1 MPSAESPRD
10 GDVTPAG
17 RGCATVPTLLTG
29 DQVSRKT
36 TVFGVAVAAIV
47 LIQFIPVTRTNPP
60 VEEEIA
66 VPAEVER
73 VLERSCYDC
82 HSFESRWPWYA
93 QVAPASWFVTR
104 HVNEAREHMNFSTW
118 NRYDAEKRAD
128 HIEEIGEEVGEGK
141 MPLKSYLLLHR
152 GARLSEADRANID
165 RWVRTAAPV
174 AGSDTGRPSRDPTP

>member
-1 MPSAESPRD
+1 
-10 GDVTPAG
+10 
-17 RGCATVPTLLTG
+17 
-29 DQVSRKT
+29 VSRKT
-36 TVFGVAVAAIV
+36 TSAIATVAAIV
-47 LIQFIPVTRTNPP
+47 LIQFVPVTRTNPP

-66 VPAEVER
+66 APAEVQR

-93 QVAPASWFVTR
+93 HVAPASWYVTR
-104 HVNEAREHMNFSTW
+104 HVNHAREHMNFSTW

-152 GARLSEADRANID
+152 GARLSDEERAIIRHWVEAYSPNG
-165 RWVRTAAPV
+165 APL
-174 AGSDTGRPSRDPTP
+174 ATIPSGEPIP

>member
-1 MPSAESPRD
+1 
-10 GDVTPAG
+10 
-17 RGCATVPTLLTG
+17 
-29 DQVSRKT
+29 VSRKST
-36 TVFGVAVAAIV
+36 IAGVAVAVIV
-47 LIQFIPVTRTNPP
+47 LVQFIPVTRVNPP
-60 VEEEIA
+60 VEEEIVA
-66 VPAEVER
+66 PAEVQR

-93 QVAPASWFVTR
+93 RVAPASWYVTR

-152 GARLSEADRANID
+152 GARLSEEERATIR
-165 RWVRTAAPV
+165 RWVEAYSPN
-174 AGSDTGRPSRDPTP
+174 GSPPDTSP

>member
-1 MPSAESPRD
+1 M
-10 GDVTPAG
+10 
-17 RGCATVPTLLTG
+17 
-29 DQVSRKT
+29 SRKT
-36 TVFGVAVAAIV
+36 TSAIATVAAIV
-47 LIQFIPVTRTNPP
+47 LIQFVPVTRTNPP

-66 VPAEVER
+66 APAEVQR

-93 QVAPASWFVTR
+93 HVAPASWYVTR
-104 HVNEAREHMNFSTW
+104 HVNHAREHMNFSTW

-152 GARLSEADRANID
+152 GARLSDEERAIIRHWVEAYSPNG
-165 RWVRTAAPV
+165 APL
-174 AGSDTGRPSRDPTP
+174 ATIPSGEPIP